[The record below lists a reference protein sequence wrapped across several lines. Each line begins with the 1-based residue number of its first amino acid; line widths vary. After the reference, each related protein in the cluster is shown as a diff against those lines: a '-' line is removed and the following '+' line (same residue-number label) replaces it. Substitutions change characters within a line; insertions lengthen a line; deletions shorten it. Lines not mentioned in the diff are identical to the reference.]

1 MLDFVLTHDALDK
14 KCYTCENIL
23 NNFVLD
29 WKYYNQFKTNIELM
43 LKENNQC
50 NITLILFNDQHSLLQ
65 VLTKYP
71 NNKVKEQIN
80 ERYYWYRLYI

>member
-1 MLDFVLTHDALDK
+1 MLDFALTHDSLEE

-23 NNFVLD
+23 NNYILD
-29 WKYYNQFKTNIELM
+29 WKFYNQFKHNIELM

-50 NITLILFNDQHSLLQ
+50 NIALILFNDKKSLLQ
-65 VLTKYP
+65 ILKKYP

-80 ERYYWYRLYI
+80 ERYSWHCIYI